1 MGGMFTPIRFCFR
14 QAKTW
19 RRHAEEQAD
28 SIDRGQ
34 IFDYGALSSV
44 REEASGVA
52 LQHYFLGRD
61 EIMFVL
67 LAQEKLI
74 RAISKFLDKM
84 NIDTGQIASQIDV
97 IVKATHN
104 HYSVH
109 VGGNISNSSIAVGD
123 KAQAATGPAA

>member
-67 LAQEKLI
+67 LAQERLI

-84 NIDTGQIASQIDV
+84 NIDTAKLPLRSM
-97 IVKATHN
+97 
-104 HYSVH
+104 
-109 VGGNISNSSIAVGD
+109 SSSKRRITIRAFAWGEY
-123 KAQAATGPAA
+123 Q